1 MGGAGIRA
9 VSVSV
14 RRPRGWE
21 RARAA
26 VSVAAVAVLGSVGL
40 VAATSSTA
48 DALGPNAMRA
58 GFNAST
64 FAGNDDGSTA
74 AVSLPFPV
82 HFFSGTFN
90 QLFLNNNG
98 NVTFDAA
105 LSTFTPFDLS
115 TAGRVIIAP
124 FFADVDTR
132 TGNVVT
138 YGTGT
143 VNGHSAWGVNWPGV
157 GCYNQNTS
165 VLNYFQM
172 ILINRSD
179 VAAGDFDIEFNYD
192 QIQWDSGQASNGDVN
207 CLGGSSARAG
217 YSDGT
222 SANTFELP
230 GSAVDGAFLDSNA
243 TTGLVHNSLNT
254 SQLGRYIFSVRA
266 GQPRTSTTL
275 TTSLSGGNQSGT
287 SISVPTGIAVTDSAT
302 LSGTNASSASGTV
315 TYTVFSDNA
324 CTHAVADGGTKNVGE
339 GGSVPSSDPVTLT
352 ATGTY
357 YWQASYIGDDA
368 NAPSMST
375 CGDEVETV
383 TPPLSTSITGSPN
396 PVSAGNDVK
405 YTVTVHNNGG
415 SAVSS
420 VKITDT
426 LPATTTFVSASAPFG
441 CVGTGPVTCTLGT
454 IAAGGSASAKIIVKT
469 ANGSGGTTV
478 TDSATTSPGGGTAST
493 NTQIVTP
500 TAGTT
505 TGFVPPG
512 GSIDTGGNNPA
523 HLALPN
529 TGPGA
534 TITLT
539 QVPTGNNF
547 CDGPCN
553 GTATFISNFPGYSD
567 PTHPIDLKLT
577 FADGSLSAARNDF
590 ATSTIYKV
598 RDNQT
603 VGVAVPDCS
612 DNPNWTTAQKQAA
625 ANRRLLRVGTQSGIA
640 NPSPCVDS
648 RTITKVSDTQ
658 YKVTFE
664 ILYLSDDGGFARK

>member
-9 VSVSV
+9 VSVSA
-14 RRPRGWE
+14 RRPGGWA

-26 VSVAAVAVLGSVGL
+26 VSVAAVAVLGSAGL

-48 DALGPNAMRA
+48 GALGPNAIRA
-58 GFNAST
+58 GFNTST
-64 FAGNDDGSTA
+64 FAGNDDGSTTVA
-74 AVSLPFPV
+74 LPFSV
-82 HFFSGTFN
+82 HFFSGTFS

-98 NVTFDAA
+98 NVTFDSA

-115 TAGRVIIAP
+115 TANRVIIAP

-132 TGNVVT
+132 VGNAAT

-143 VNGHSAWGVNWPGV
+143 VNGHNAWGVNWPGV
-157 GCYNQNTS
+157 GCFDSNDS

-172 ILINRSD
+172 VLIDRSD
-179 VAAGDFDIEFNYD
+179 VAAGDFDVEFNYD
-192 QIQWDSGQASNGDVN
+192 QIQWEAGTASGGDGN

-222 SANTFELP
+222 AANTFELP
-230 GSAVDGAFLDSNA
+230 GSAVNGAFLDSNA
-243 TTGLVHNSLNT
+243 TTGLVHNDLNT

-266 GQPRTSTTL
+266 GQTRTSTSL
-275 TTSLSGGNQSGT
+275 TTSLSGGNHSGT

-302 LSGTNASSASGTV
+302 LSGSNASGASGTV
-315 TYTVFSDNA
+315 TYTVFSDSG
-324 CTHAVADGGTKNVGE
+324 CTQAVADGGTKDVGE
-339 GGSVPSSDPVTLT
+339 GGSVPDSDPVTLA

-357 YWQASYIGDDA
+357 RWQASYSGDDA
-368 NAPSMST
+368 NAPSTST
-375 CGDEVETV
+375 CGGEVETV
-383 TPPLSTSITGSPN
+383 TPPLSTSIAGSPN

-415 SAVSS
+415 AAVSS

-441 CVGTGPVTCTLGT
+441 CTGTGPVTCTLGT

-469 ANGSGGTTV
+469 ASGSGGTTV
-478 TDSATTSPGGGTAST
+478 TDSATTSPGGGHAST
-493 NTQIVTP
+493 NTNIVTP
-500 TAGTT
+500 TPGTT

-523 HLALPN
+523 HLSLPN
-529 TGPGA
+529 TGTGA
-534 TITLT
+534 TITLR
-539 QVPTGNNF
+539 QVPTGNTF
-547 CDGPCN
+547 CNGPCN

-567 PTHPIDLKLT
+567 PAHPIDLKLT
-577 FADGSLSAARNDF
+577 FADGSLAAARNDF
-590 ATSTIYKV
+590 AMSTIYKV
-598 RDNQT
+598 RDNET
-603 VGVAVPDCS
+603 VGVPVPDCN
-612 DNPNWTTAQKQAA
+612 DNPNWTPAQMQAA

-640 NPSPCVDS
+640 NPAPCVDS
-648 RTITKVSDTQ
+648 RSITKVSNTQ